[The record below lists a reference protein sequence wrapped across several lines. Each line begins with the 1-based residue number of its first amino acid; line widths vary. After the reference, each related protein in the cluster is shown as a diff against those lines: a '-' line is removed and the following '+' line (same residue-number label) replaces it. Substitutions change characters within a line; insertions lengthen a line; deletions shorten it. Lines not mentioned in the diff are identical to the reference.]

1 MYQNHTYFSPLGQRF
16 GSVRELDYI
25 RQVGS
30 NPLLAYT
37 MLQIIDKFQRP
48 SCVAPEILAQ
58 FKTKAYKSDKA
69 SYVLTPSRFYRILF
83 LIQKDC
89 ERKTLELRLPYYW
102 YKSGPVVHGPDSPH
116 VFEVTRIG
124 KTQQVIASY
133 DRWKD
138 TILAFDEC
146 ESAFSDA
153 IVLTLEVG
161 RLVRRTR
168 LDVIYEYS
176 PSQLHRILV
185 ATLNQLSNAAK
196 KDAISAADVEK
207 LAKMLVHLSA
217 AASDERFIELR
228 DSFEIAADKSLTVLT
243 SESNIADARHLVQG
257 MWNVLSLGL
266 RAKENA
272 NINQKQILSWK
283 HAYNEALIT
292 FERQFL
298 PV

>member
-1 MYQNHTYFSPLGQRF
+1 M
-16 GSVRELDYI
+16 VRELDYI

-30 NPLLAYT
+30 NPLLAYI
-37 MLQIIDKFQRP
+37 MLHIIDKFQQTP
-48 SCVAPEILAQ
+48 CVAPEILAQ
-58 FKTKAYKSDKA
+58 FKLKAYKSDKPI
-69 SYVLTPSRFYRILF
+69 YVLTPSRFYRILF

-102 YKSGPVVHGPDSPH
+102 YKSGPVVHGPDSPQ

-124 KTQQVIASY
+124 KTQQVVASY
-133 DRWKD
+133 ERWKD

-161 RLVRRTR
+161 RLARRTR

-176 PSQLHRILV
+176 PSQLHRILI
-185 ATLNQLSNAAK
+185 ATLNQLSNTAK
-196 KDAISAADVEK
+196 KDAIAEADIEK
-207 LAKMLVHLSA
+207 LAKMLAHLSA
-217 AASDERFIELR
+217 AASDERYIELR
-228 DSFEIAADKSLTVLT
+228 DSFEIAADQSLTALT
-243 SESNIADARHLVQG
+243 SESNIADAQHLVQA

-272 NINQKQILSWK
+272 NINQKQILNWK
-283 HAYNEALIT
+283 HAYNEALLT
-292 FERQFL
+292 FEQQLL